1 MNYKTEK
8 VGEGKFDVTATGKLK
23 EYPRRI
29 GFIIGGGKTWQAER
43 GPHNLGYFASKRG
56 ALAAIVAAYEKI
68 MEEPAK

>member
-8 VGEGKFDVTATGKLK
+8 VGEGKFDVMATGELK

-43 GPHNLGYFASKRG
+43 GPVNLGHFASKKG
-56 ALAAIVAAYEKI
+56 ALSAIVAEYEKLQ
-68 MEEPAK
+68 EEPTK